1 MRHSGKF
8 VVEGLVF
15 RAQFSFFSSYTRL
28 TRSKTQTLWCKFQE
42 AEHLS
47 VHTGVK
53 KYEPK
58 PESLAKKSVPQ
69 VTNSFCVRL
78 KDYVGYGDYLRVS

>member
-1 MRHSGKF
+1 M
-8 VVEGLVF
+8 VEGLAF
-15 RAQFSFFSSYTRL
+15 RAHFSFFSSYPRL
-28 TRSKTQTLWCKFQE
+28 TRNKAETLWCKFRE

-58 PESLAKKSVPQ
+58 PEPLAKNRCPKSQ
-69 VTNSFCVRL
+69 TRFAFTS
-78 KDYVGYGDYLRVS
+78 KTM